1 MLLHPRCQCQ
11 TAPQLH
17 IPFLSLVVCS
27 DTATRNGLLC
37 HTLSNSFSMLDI
49 PLFFADVFSHKIC
62 ILACLTAFLCIDGLR
77 SLTLWV
83 FFVLYRCFSFHYF
96 SYATRVRHLETW
108 SYFSAVDLCFHSHG
122 KYLCSSSALILLFEV
137 ISF

>member
-49 PLFFADVFSHKIC
+49 LLFFADVFSHNIC
-62 ILACLTAFLCIDGLR
+62 ILSCLTAFLCVDGLR
-77 SLTLWV
+77 CLTLWV
-83 FFVLYRCFSFHYF
+83 FFVVYRSIIFHTQHVYIILRHGHTF
-96 SYATRVRHLETW
+96 QLLICAFTRTANIYAVPQR
-108 SYFSAVDLCFHSHG
+108 
-122 KYLCSSSALILLFEV
+122 
-137 ISF
+137 